1 MYCTDAF
8 PRELKKKIDKTREGR
23 GGKGIYKRRNS
34 RSYRV
39 IIHYNTYLK
48 IIKNNKNFLRKYE
61 RGYVV
66 RLRPD
71 DYFDKKGNKKV
82 SFHKSLILGKN
93 AFIYFK
99 NINDWNKYK
108 SKCSNFEEVVELY
121 TTNDEINN
129 NDQWKGEYCKFITNA
144 TPQQISLICSSGTK
158 TDEEILKL
166 NELKTTYGNDIPKQ
180 AGLGNYDYDYASDK
194 EIKNVCYQLSM
205 MLFRVPGMKKYLKK
219 LTPDINETKI
229 RVPGMKKYL
238 KKLTPDI
245 NEVEKHIIDYCTLNK
260 LSEFKKLVKIRALDK
275 KKFIPICPLCLTK
288 LDAKSFFEV
297 AKQDEGREEEDNTQS
312 EIVLMHIDALTPAKF
327 NHHTYNLGW
336 GHKDCNT
343 IQGPKSIEET
353 LVKLKEIVSNQKNF

>member
-1 MYCTDAF
+1 MNCTDVF
-8 PRELKKKIDKTREGR
+8 TTELRKKIDKTKEGR

-39 IIHYNTYLK
+39 IIHYSTYLK
-48 IIKNNKNFLRKYE
+48 ILKKNKKILDNYK
-61 RGYVV
+61 RGYAV
-66 RLRPD
+66 RVKPK
-71 DYFDKKGNKKV
+71 DYFDNKGKRKKN
-82 SFHKSLILGKN
+82 FHNSLELGKN
-93 AFIYFK
+93 AFLYFK

-108 SKCSNFEEVVELY
+108 TYCSNFQQVAELFTRSEEVSNEK
-121 TTNDEINN
+121 
-129 NDQWKGEYCKFITNA
+129 QWAGEYCKFVTNT
-144 TPQQISLICSSGTK
+144 TPQEISLICASGTRTNK
-158 TDEEILKL
+158 HEEEFQKLKK
-166 NELKTTYGNDIPKQ
+166 NYGKNIPKQ
-180 AGLGNYDYDYASDK
+180 AGLGNYDYDYASSK

-229 RVPGMKKYL
+229 
-238 KKLTPDI
+238 
-245 NEVEKHIIDYCTLNK
+245 NEVEKHIINYCKLNK

-275 KKFIPICPLCLTK
+275 KNFIPICPLCLSK

-312 EIVLMHIDALTPAKF
+312 EIVLMHIDALAPAKF

-353 LVKLKEIVSNQKNF
+353 LIKLNEIVTNQKSF

>member
-1 MYCTDAF
+1 LIYY
-8 PRELKKKIDKTREGR
+8 RKKPCRLSPGT
-23 GGKGIYKRRNS
+23 
-34 RSYRV
+34 V
-39 IIHYNTYLK
+39 LC
-48 IIKNNKNFLRKYE
+48 E
-61 RGYVV
+61 RGFVI

-71 DYFDKKGNKKV
+71 DYFDKKGNKK
-82 SFHKSLILGKN
+82 SNLHNSIILGKN

-108 SKCSNFEEVVELY
+108 SKCSNFKEVVELY
-121 TTNDEINN
+121 TTNDEISN
-129 NDQWKGEYCKFITNA
+129 NDQWKGEYCKFITNT

-158 TDEEILKL
+158 TNEQNLKFE
-166 NELKTTYGNDIPKQ
+166 ELKTIYGNDIPKQ
-180 AGLGNYDYDYASDK
+180 AGLGNYDYDYASSK

-229 RVPGMKKYL
+229 
-238 KKLTPDI
+238 
-245 NEVEKHIIDYCTLNK
+245 NEVEKHIINYCKLNK

-275 KKFIPICPLCLTK
+275 KNFIPICPLCLSK

-312 EIVLMHIDALTPAKF
+312 EIVLMHIDALAPAKF

-353 LVKLKEIVSNQKNF
+353 LIKLNEIVTNQKSF